1 MTMKNLLIL
10 LATMIIVKSPQ
21 LPFPIVA
28 PSEHSEDLLILLA
41 TTRNKVADDDDEGSS
56 DTSSNDDDREDP
68 AVVVPNSR
76 AQRAQRRARNV

>member
-1 MTMKNLLIL
+1 MM
-10 LATMIIVKSPQ
+10 IVKQ

-41 TTRNKVADDDDEGSS
+41 TTRIKVADDDDEGSF
-56 DTSSNDDDREDP
+56 DTSSDDADREDP
-68 AVVVPNSR
+68 VVVVPNSR